1 MGNGAALKQ
10 SAACSVLLVSLECGR
25 EAHAH
30 ARPLECG
37 SARLSLFAVRFFWRA
52 GDTIAYEDREKLL
65 LMRHYIRKAHSAK
78 QTKIALWEVRAR
90 PPP

>member
-1 MGNGAALKQ
+1 M
-10 SAACSVLLVSLECGR
+10 LLVSLERGR
-25 EAHAH
+25 AP
-30 ARPLECG
+30 ARERAPVGVWL
-37 SARLSLFAVRFFWRA
+37 SASLSFRGPFFWRA

-90 PPP
+90 PPPS